1 MSQKAKAS
9 SKSKDSSKYS
19 EAAEDIIVPKLVFT
33 PSSNHHKWKK
43 QVLKQLKRNFGP
55 IHDAV
60 VSKCYPDFQ
69 EESMQIICTPPE
81 KVFKELSKTVKSKQ
95 RARKSIASRGR
106 ISIFSS
112 RFDDESSDA
121 SESNY
126 SSSDES
132 SAYVT
137 DRRKK
142 VSISDPLSKISPSVE
157 AMLKM
162 STADDDEED
171 SPSLKASSSE
181 KSKERSKSPVKK
193 LSDQQIQLVNN
204 YLIGKQKQILDM
216 ETYFEKNLPSAVA
229 EVVSTF
235 SPTAETK
242 ISQHRKYDKAYEE
255 NDIILLFKIIDQCAV
270 LTPLDIPSLA
280 SEIRDKR
287 RKLFQ
292 GGKSMDYY
300 CELYNRYE
308 KDLKEINRPT
318 PEEDLITEFI
328 NHLNPSYCGIIAQ
341 WKHLDMIPKTLDQM
355 QYKLRQYEA
364 VAIAQASAM
373 KPHGTSKLSSDG
385 AQDVAMA
392 AMTKSHSQKGGKGS
406 SSKDKK
412 PQSKL
417 SGGKQERKKLTEDEA
432 KALGLKKLPCCGK
445 YGTHKP
451 EDCRSSKIN
460 ATQVNSAESQPK
472 TKKDE
477 VATVAAKGVSFYDND
492 DEFNLVLLYKSRQS
506 DPISVESESVTRP
519 AVVSAEPTPE
529 VEASTPI
536 MANSDE
542 VYSIAP
548 GTHVSEH
555 TLGHLMRLWDS
566 FDTAEAQHSTPSN
579 APAVNN
585 DDADLPDLVPADSD
599 DSSSDNEEPHLTSCR
614 GESDDVKKH
623 NPRSKYYVRPQRNH
637 PERHAERRPTR
648 SDSSAMQR
656 HRTHPREEP
665 SCFADVTHIL
675 PVVPATPSD
684 DIVLYLDTGASS
696 NAVPSS
702 SPIIHDV
709 HDIPTR
715 EIIGV
720 GQEDCTQAGILE
732 HFGPALLVPSLSIH
746 IISASVQ
753 VKRGYDLTFDNAR
766 NRFCLSR
773 EGREYIFTH
782 RPNGLYG
789 YSYIRPAA
797 HVHIRLDKL
806 INGRYYTAE
815 QQRRAAAGQAFHCS
829 TGHANFQY
837 LRFALTNGTFLNC
850 PVTPED
856 LTLAEEIYGRCP
868 GCDQGKM
875 TQSAH
880 SPSKEARSNVIGERV
895 YVDLAFVDKA
905 PLLVSIDEASNCIL
919 AYDLKG
925 SKSSARLQQVLG
937 KLEAAYLSYGH
948 RIQNI
953 YSDSEANLLSTEVYL
968 NGRGILLRHSLP
980 GRHCA
985 LVERAIRTIK
995 DRARATLFSLPYIL
1009 PPICRIPLFLDAAS
1023 CCNLV
1028 PTDAT
1033 GARSPRE
1040 IFTGVKIDASLHL
1053 RSKYGDYILVKT
1065 PWTSTK
1071 PKDHEPRSEAGLM
1084 VGRDFNSKGG
1094 IKVFLLGSNQIVPRD
1109 TFSIAV
1115 LTAAVIAQI
1124 NSFSAQQ
1131 PISDDLFPDAAQ
1143 PADSTVPPSQ
1153 AISKTTLPLPG
1164 VLSSADHVTSD
1175 TDDGHLPQPSD
1186 TSQSDA
1192 EPSVDRGERQSR
1204 AGRKTNWKTRVFNLT
1219 AQKAKEMYGAQKATD
1234 SMLAEITQQV
1244 QMDVWEVCK
1253 KQHLS
1258 LDAVKRII
1266 PCSLFLKEKLLP
1278 DGSFDKLKARLVAGG
1293 HRQDTSLYDDVS
1305 SPTVNLT
1312 TLYTILAIAAHEGHN
1327 LTAIDIKGAYLNASL
1342 KTVEVHMRI
1351 PPYLARLFVPVY
1363 MQLQNR
1369 DISDYLE
1376 KDGSLI
1382 VKIKKALYGLVESA
1396 RLWYDHLCATLL
1408 SIGYKVSQFD
1418 RGLFFKDTDTGKSLI
1433 CLHVDDVLQSTN
1445 SNALNE
1451 ELIKHLRT
1459 TYKDIN
1465 IQTGDKI
1472 FYLGLQLD
1480 VNSRQRSIEISQPG
1494 YVADLLKEF
1503 PVDKVS
1509 VSPAADN
1516 LFDTSS
1522 EGQPVDTTAYASK
1535 LMKLSYLAKRTRP
1548 DILLAVSFLAMR
1560 MKNPNHYD
1568 SSKLQRIYE
1577 YLAKTQDYTFTLK
1590 PSSFRILAWVD
1601 ASYAVHTDG
1610 RSHTG
1615 ILIGFGGH
1623 RGLVYFRSSVQR
1635 LVSDSSTYAELIAQ
1649 HDGAHT
1655 IQWLSFLMQELGYS
1669 VSGDQV
1675 PIMYQDNRSAIQ
1687 LAERGPGVVSRSR
1700 HFQVRYF
1707 YVKELVDNNS
1717 IKLAHVPT
1725 EQMHADF
1732 MTKPNQ
1738 GKLFRVRVYF
1748 LLGYD

>member
-1 MSQKAKAS
+1 M
-9 SKSKDSSKYS
+9 
-19 EAAEDIIVPKLVFT
+19 
-33 PSSNHHKWKK
+33 
-43 QVLKQLKRNFGP
+43 
-55 IHDAV
+55 
-60 VSKCYPDFQ
+60 
-69 EESMQIICTPPE
+69 
-81 KVFKELSKTVKSKQ
+81 
-95 RARKSIASRGR
+95 
-106 ISIFSS
+106 
-112 RFDDESSDA
+112 
-121 SESNY
+121 
-126 SSSDES
+126 
-132 SAYVT
+132 
-137 DRRKK
+137 
-142 VSISDPLSKISPSVE
+142 
-157 AMLKM
+157 
-162 STADDDEED
+162 
-171 SPSLKASSSE
+171 
-181 KSKERSKSPVKK
+181 
-193 LSDQQIQLVNN
+193 QLVNN

-216 ETYFEKNLPSAVA
+216 ESYFVKNQPSAVA

-242 ISQHRKYDKAYEE
+242 ISQHRKYDKAYGED
-255 NDIILLFKIIDQCAV
+255 DIILLFQIIDQCAV

-318 PEEDLITEFI
+318 PEEDLITEFT
-328 NHLNPSYCGIIAQ
+328 NHLNPSYCSIIAQ
-341 WKHLDMIPKTLDQM
+341 WKHLDMIPITLDQM
-355 QYKLRQYEA
+355 QYKLKQYEA

-373 KPHGTSKLSSDG
+373 KPSGNSKLPADG
-385 AQDVAMA
+385 AQDVAMP
-392 AMTKSHSQKGGKGS
+392 AMTKSTGQKGAKGQQAAG
-406 SSKDKK
+406 KDKK
-412 PQSKL
+412 SQSKHN
-417 SGGKQERKKLTEDEA
+417 GGKQERKKLTEDEA

-451 EDCRSSKIN
+451 EDCRSSKPSVS
-460 ATQVNSAESQPK
+460 QVNSAESKPK
-472 TKKDE
+472 SKKDT
-477 VATVAAKGVSFYDND
+477 VASVAAKGVSFYDND
-492 DEFNLVLLYKSRQS
+492 DEFNLVLFHQPRQS
-506 DPISVESESVTRP
+506 DTIPVESASVGSSVIP
-519 AVVSAEPTPE
+519 VQSAPVVAVSVPTVNRNE
-529 VEASTPI
+529 LYT
-536 MANSDE
+536 
-542 VYSIAP
+542 IAHN
-548 GTHVSEH
+548 THVSEPVLRDLSEH
-555 TLGHLMRLWDS
+555 WSLLE
-566 FDTAEAQHSTPSN
+566 TAAAAHNSN
-579 APAVNN
+579 TT
-585 DDADLPDLVPADSD
+585 DDDDEPPPLVSDSD
-599 DSSSDNEEPHLTSCR
+599 DDDSADDEAPPRVSTSSI
-614 GESDDVKKH
+614 SDDNKKRD
-623 NPRSKYYVRPQRNH
+623 PRSRFYVQSLPARNAEPRSTQAAHQPQRPIFQPH
-637 PERHAERRPTR
+637 RLAQR
-648 SDSSAMQR
+648 SS
-656 HRTHPREEP
+656 PR
-665 SCFADVTHIL
+665 
-675 PVVPATPSD
+675 PATVLTHVTPVISTVTRE

-696 NAVPSS
+696 NAVPFN

-720 GQEDCTQAGILE
+720 GQEDCTQAGILQ
-732 HFGPALLVPSLSIH
+732 HFGPALIVPSLSIH

-753 VKRGYDLTFDNAR
+753 VRRGYDLNFDNVR
-766 NRFCLSR
+766 NRFSLSR
-773 EGREYIFTH
+773 GNNEYIFTH

-789 YSYIRPAA
+789 YSYVRPAA
-797 HVHIRLDKL
+797 HVHLKLDRL

-829 TGHANFQY
+829 TGHTNFQY

-880 SPSKEARSNVIGERV
+880 PASTEARSNVIGERV
-895 YVDLAFVDKA
+895 YLDLAFVDRS
-905 PLLVSIDEASNCIL
+905 PILVSIDEASNCIL

-925 SKSSARLQQVLG
+925 TKSSARLQQVMS

-948 RIQNI
+948 RIQNF
-953 YSDSEANLLSTEVYL
+953 YSDSEANFLSTEVFL
-968 NGRGILLRHSLP
+968 NSRGIRLHHSLP

-995 DRARATLFSLPYIL
+995 DRARAAMFSLGYIL
-1009 PPICRIPLFLDAAS
+1009 PPVCRIPLFLDAAS

-1040 IFTGVKIDASLHL
+1040 MFTGVKIDASIHL
-1053 RSKYGDYILVKT
+1053 GSKFGDYVLVKT

-1071 PKDHEPRSEAGLM
+1071 PKDHEPRSEAGII

-1094 IKVFLLGSNQIVPRD
+1094 VKVFLLGSNQIVPRD
-1109 TFSIAV
+1109 SYHSAV
-1115 LTAAVIAQI
+1115 LTDAVISQI

-1131 PISDDLFPDAAQ
+1131 PISGELFQYTQ
-1143 PADSTVPPSQ
+1143 PSDSVQPSD

-1164 VLSSADHVTSD
+1164 VSSSIVPEHETSD
-1175 TDDGHLPQPSD
+1175 TDAQSTQPIDSSMSD
-1186 TSQSDA
+1186 S
-1192 EPSVDRGERQSR
+1192 EPTVDRGARQSR
-1204 AGRKTNWKTRVFNLT
+1204 AGRRTNWKTRVFNLT
-1219 AQKAKEMYGAQKATD
+1219 AQKAKDMYGTEKVTD

-1244 QMDVWEVCK
+1244 QMDVWELCK

-1258 LDAVKRII
+1258 LDAIKRII

-1305 SPTVNLT
+1305 SPTVNLS
-1312 TLYTILAIAAHEGHN
+1312 TLYTILAIAAHEGHS

-1342 KTVEVHMRI
+1342 KTVEVHMKI
-1351 PPYLARLFVPVY
+1351 PAYLARLFVPVY
-1363 MQLQNR
+1363 MQLKNR
-1369 DISDYLE
+1369 DVSEFLE

-1418 RGLFFKDTDTGKSLI
+1418 RGLFHKDTDTGKSLI

-1445 SNALNE
+1445 STALNE
-1451 ELIKHLRT
+1451 ELIQHLRA

-1465 IQTGDKI
+1465 VQQGDKI

-1480 VNSRQRSIEISQPG
+1480 VNSSQHSISISQPG

-1503 PVDKVS
+1503 PVDRVS
-1509 VSPAADN
+1509 ITPAADT
-1516 LFDTSS
+1516 LFDTSGD
-1522 EGQPVDTTAYASK
+1522 GQPEDSTAYASK

-1560 MKNPNHYD
+1560 MKSPNHYD
-1568 SSKLQRIYE
+1568 ASKLQRIYE
-1577 YLAKTQDYTFTLK
+1577 YLAKTQDYVFTLK
-1590 PSSFRILAWVD
+1590 PSSLRILAWVD

-1615 ILIGFGGH
+1615 ILIGLGGH
-1623 RGLVYFRSSVQR
+1623 QGLVYFRSSVQR

-1655 IQWLSFLMQELGYS
+1655 IQWLSFLMEELGFS

-1675 PIMYQDNRSAIQ
+1675 PIMYQDNRSAMQ

-1707 YVKELVDNNS
+1707 YVKELIDTNS
-1717 IKLAHVPT
+1717 LQLVHLPT

-1738 GKLFRVRVYF
+1738 GKLFRVRVWF
-1748 LLGYD
+1748 LLGYDL

>member
-9 SKSKDSSKYS
+9 SKSRDFGKYS
-19 EAAEDIIVPKLVFT
+19 DAAEDITVPKLVFT

-43 QVLKQLKRNFGP
+43 QILKQLKRNFGP

-60 VSKCYPDFQ
+60 VSKSYPDFQ

-81 KVFKELSKTVKSKQ
+81 KVFKELSKAVKSKP

-106 ISIFSS
+106 ISIFSAK
-112 RFDDESSDA
+112 FEDESSDA
-121 SESNY
+121 SDAEY
-126 SSSDES
+126 SSSEES
-132 SAYVT
+132 PSYVT
-137 DRRKK
+137 ARPKK
-142 VSISDPLSKISPSVE
+142 VSVSDPLSTSSPSVE
-157 AMLKM
+157 SILKM
-162 STADDDEED
+162 SADDDEDD
-171 SPSLKASSSE
+171 SSRLKATTD
-181 KSKERSKSPVKK
+181 KSARERSESPTRK
-193 LSDQQIQLVNN
+193 LTDQQIQLVNN
-204 YLIGKQKQILDM
+204 YLSGKQKQIHDM
-216 ETYFEKNLPSAVA
+216 ESYFVKNLPSAVA

-242 ISQHRKYDKAYEE
+242 ISQHRKYERAYSED
-255 NDIILLFKIIDQCAV
+255 DIILLFQIIDQCAV

-280 SEIRDKR
+280 SGIRDKR

-292 GGKSMDYY
+292 GGKPMDYY

-308 KDLKEINRPT
+308 KDLKEIDRPT

-328 NHLNPSYCGIIAQ
+328 NHLNPSYCSIIAQ
-341 WKHLDMIPKTLDQM
+341 WKHLEMIPKTLDKM
-355 QYKLRQYEA
+355 QYKLKQYEA
-364 VAIAQASAM
+364 VAIAQATAM
-373 KPHGTSKLSSDG
+373 KSSGNSKQPSDG
-385 AQDVAMA
+385 VQDVAMA
-392 AMTKSHSQKGGKGS
+392 AMTKPLPTQSHRG
-406 SSKDKK
+406 SKDKK
-412 PQSKL
+412 PQSK
-417 SGGKQERKKLTEDEA
+417 STGGKHERKKLTEDEA

-451 EDCRSSKIN
+451 EDCRSSK
-460 ATQVNSAESQPK
+460 TSVSQVNSAESKPK
-472 TKKDE
+472 SKKDT
-477 VATVAAKGVSFYDND
+477 VAAVAAKGVSFHDTD
-492 DEFNLVLLYKSRQS
+492 DDFNLVLIHQPKQS
-506 DPISVESESVTRP
+506 DQQLSVESVSVGP
-519 AVVSAEPTPE
+519 AAVPVQ
-529 VEASTPI
+529 STPVV
-536 MANSDE
+536 AD
-542 VYSIAP
+542 
-548 GTHVSEH
+548 VSEH
-555 TLGHLMRLWDS
+555 WNLLDEPPPLIPVS
-566 FDTAEAQHSTPSN
+566 
-579 APAVNN
+579 
-585 DDADLPDLVPADSD
+585 DDDDSD
-599 DSSSDNEEPHLTSCR
+599 DEVQPRASII
-614 GESDDVKKH
+614 SDDDKKRD
-623 NPRSKYYVRPQRNH
+623 PRSQFYVRSTSARQTVAAVFRSNPAAYQVPR
-637 PERHAERRPTR
+637 PSVPLQSPARRTSSQQLPAE
-648 SDSSAMQR
+648 
-656 HRTHPREEP
+656 
-665 SCFADVTHIL
+665 VTHVTRVT
-675 PVVPATPSD
+675 PVISTATTSD

-696 NAVPSS
+696 NAVPSN

-720 GQEDCTQAGILE
+720 GHEDCTQAGILQ
-732 HFGPALLVPSLSIH
+732 HFGPALIVPSLSIH

-753 VKRGYDLTFDNAR
+753 VKRGYDLNFDNVR
-766 NRFCLSR
+766 NCFSLSR
-773 EGREYIFTH
+773 GGNEYIFTH

-789 YSYIRPAA
+789 YSYVRPAA
-797 HVHIRLDKL
+797 HVHLKLDRL

-829 TGHANFQY
+829 TGHTNFQY

-880 SPSKEARSNVIGERV
+880 PASTEARSNVIGERV
-895 YVDLAFVDKA
+895 YLDLAFVDRS
-905 PLLVSIDEASNCIL
+905 PILVSIDEASNCIL

-925 SKSSARLQQVLG
+925 TKSSARLQQVMS

-948 RIQNI
+948 RIQNF
-953 YSDSEANLLSTEVYL
+953 YSDSEANFLSTEVYL
-968 NGRGILLRHSLP
+968 NSRGIRLHHSLP

-985 LVERAIRTIK
+985 IVERAIRTIK
-995 DRARATLFSLPYIL
+995 DRARAAMFSLGYIL
-1009 PPICRIPLFLDAAS
+1009 PPVCRIPLFLDAAS

-1040 IFTGVKIDASLHL
+1040 IFTGVKIDASIHL
-1053 RSKYGDYILVKT
+1053 GSKFGDYVLVKT

-1071 PKDHEPRSEAGLM
+1071 PKDHEPRSEAGII

-1094 IKVFLLGSNQIVPRD
+1094 VKVFLLGSNQIVPRD
-1109 TFSIAV
+1109 SYNPAV
-1115 LTAAVIAQI
+1115 LTDAVISQI

-1131 PISDDLFPDAAQ
+1131 PISGDLFPDTQSTDSVQ
-1143 PADSTVPPSQ
+1143 PSD

-1164 VLSSADHVTSD
+1164 VSSPIVPEHETSD
-1175 TDDGHLPQPSD
+1175 TDAQPTQPMDSSISD
-1186 TSQSDA
+1186 S
-1192 EPSVDRGERQSR
+1192 EPTVDRGARQSR
-1204 AGRKTNWKTRVFNLT
+1204 AGRRTNWKTRVFNLT
-1219 AQKAKEMYGAQKATD
+1219 AQKAKDMYGTEKVTD

-1244 QMDVWEVCK
+1244 QMDVWELCK

-1258 LDAVKRII
+1258 LDAIKRII

-1312 TLYTILAIAAHEGHN
+1312 TLYTVLAIAAHEGHS
-1327 LTAIDIKGAYLNASL
+1327 LTAIDIKGAYLNANL
-1342 KTVEVHMRI
+1342 KTVEVHMKI
-1351 PPYLARLFVPVY
+1351 PAYLARLFVPVY
-1363 MQLQNR
+1363 MQLKNR
-1369 DISDYLE
+1369 DVSEFLE

-1418 RGLFFKDTDTGKSLI
+1418 RGLFHKDTDTGKSLI

-1445 SNALNE
+1445 STALNE
-1451 ELIKHLRT
+1451 ELIQHLRA

-1465 IQTGDKI
+1465 VQQGDKI

-1480 VNSRQRSIEISQPG
+1480 VNSSQHSIGISQPG
-1494 YVADLLKEF
+1494 YIADLLKEF
-1503 PVDKVS
+1503 PVDRVS
-1509 VSPAADN
+1509 ITPAADT
-1516 LFDTSS
+1516 LFDTSGD
-1522 EGQPVDTTAYASK
+1522 GQPEDSTAYASK

-1560 MKNPNHYD
+1560 MKSPNHYD
-1568 SSKLQRIYE
+1568 ASKLQRIYE
-1577 YLAKTQDYTFTLK
+1577 YLAKTQDYVFTLK
-1590 PSSFRILAWVD
+1590 PSNLRILAWVD

-1615 ILIGFGGH
+1615 ILIGLGGH
-1623 RGLVYFRSSVQR
+1623 QGLVYFRSSVQR

-1655 IQWLSFLMQELGYS
+1655 IQWLSFLMEELGFP

-1675 PIMYQDNRSAIQ
+1675 PIMYQDNRSAMQ

-1707 YVKELVDNNS
+1707 YVKELIDTNS
-1717 IKLAHVPT
+1717 LQLVHLPT

-1738 GKLFRVRVYF
+1738 GKLFRVRVWF
-1748 LLGYD
+1748 LLGYDL